1 MNELLY
7 NITGRNLEKLMLYL
21 EANSL
26 FFKKNTAI
34 LSNLLDENVIC
45 LLIGGK
51 VQIIKNDFNGN
62 QVIMEI
68 LEKNAIFGTTI
79 FGINNSDYEIKTLED
94 SKIVIIDFNNIIS
107 NTANTVYTDQF
118 LKNLLKFMAHKIK
131 ENNERIEI
139 LTCKTIRNKLLAY
152 FKLMAKSSNSRVIYL
167 PYSLTRLA
175 DYLAVDRSA
184 MSRELKNL
192 KDEGFIEI
200 KDKKIKLK
208 YNDY

>member
-45 LLIGGK
+45 LLISGK

-79 FGINNSDYEIKTLED
+79 FGINNNDYEIKTLED

-200 KDKKIKLK
+200 KDKKIRLK